1 MEPILGAGLNGGA
14 QNSGDLIKDVNQ
26 QDFGQEVI
34 QASLKSPVI
43 VDFWAPWCE
52 PCKQLGPILEKAV
65 AAARGAVT
73 LVKVN
78 IDENQELA
86 AQLRIQSIPTVYA
99 FFQGQPVDGFQGA
112 KPESEIK
119 AFIKKLA
126 EMAGGSVGPSPIEQ
140 ALEQA
145 EMALKAGDHQQALA
159 LYSQVLQHE
168 ADNKAAL
175 AGLVECQLA
184 EDDLTSARETID
196 ALETEL
202 LESSEF
208 ASVIAKLTLQEEA
221 AAAGPMDDLRAKLD
235 ADPQDHQ
242 ARYDLALA
250 LQAAGQGEAAAEEL
264 LHIIEK
270 NRAWNEEAARKQLL
284 TFFEAWG
291 PTDPITLQSRR
302 RLSSL
307 LFS

>member
-145 EMALKAGDHQQALA
+145 EMALKASDHQQALA